1 MSVLLRKLLPSASFN
16 LTEVMAVDAS
26 EGAVSA
32 VEFSADLAS
41 LEDVAGLEPAFRS
54 LKVDW
59 IGADA
64 AVTACVAEMDNGYAV
79 FVKRGHL
86 DTDICRAVQ
95 QRARIENHKRAQQTL
110 RVYSVAPVV
119 LLALVRERMDH
130 RAVQQGVACSGGRSA
145 VRTGF
150 HDIVA
155 WAVRQG
161 ASDLHLDIDE
171 NSPIS
176 RVSVHIDGQYVTPSN
191 LSMPTERMM
200 EMLRV
205 AWLDVRGGKGAVF
218 DPTAEQ
224 QGRIYEVVDDVS
236 YMLRLA
242 SFITDS
248 GPSVTFRL
256 LDLTRQAD
264 AGGLDRLGYL
274 PSQIAQFERA
284 MQSQGGGIVLAG
296 VPGSGKTRTIGQLL
310 AGLPATRKL
319 MSIEDPVELRIA
331 HALQGSITRSLDGVD
346 NDAFRAKIMAL
357 KRSAASDVLLG
368 EIRDTLSGAAFQD
381 IVQSG
386 SNGYTTVHGGS
397 ALLIPQRL
405 ASAQIGITADV
416 LGSPR
421 FLKLLCYQTLMPT
434 LCQCALPVGSLLTG
448 GGDYMGLWRDG
459 AWWHAYL
466 ARMERLY
473 HIDGVRLKIRNIEG
487 CSHCQR
493 KGLPELYGYH
503 GRTVVAEIFEPSDD
517 LDVLAAITRSDTL
530 RLHAIYT
537 SARTAAFDDPNMEGK
552 SAMQCA
558 VYKATQG
565 VIDPRDIEPHFMTY
579 ASVAR
584 SQSNGGCERR
594 ARS

>member
-1 MSVLLRKLLPSASFN
+1 MSRVLLRKLLPRQRAPFHPDE
-16 LTEVMAVDAS
+16 LPAADALAHGS
-26 EGAVSA
+26 IPAEPT
-32 VEFSADLAS
+32 ADLAS
-41 LEDVAGLEPAFRS
+41 MEDVAALEPAFRS

-64 AVTACVAEMDNGYAV
+64 AVTACVAELDDGYAV
-79 FVKRGHL
+79 FVKRGHI

-95 QRARIENHKRAQQTL
+95 NRAAAENRRRANLPLRIYT
-110 RVYSVAPVV
+110 VTPVV

-130 RAVQQGVACSGGRSA
+130 RAVQQGVASSGGRSA

-155 WAVRQG
+155 WAVRHG

-171 NSPIS
+171 NRLVS
-176 RVSVHIDGQYVTPSN
+176 RVSVHIDGQYVTPGH

-256 LDLTRQAD
+256 LDLTRRAE
-264 AGGLDRLGYL
+264 AGGLDDLGYL
-274 PSQIAQFERA
+274 PSQVAQFERA
-284 MQSQGGGIVLAG
+284 MQSKGGGIILAG

-331 HALQGSITRSLDGVD
+331 HALQGSVTRSLDGID
-346 NDAFRAKIMAL
+346 DDAFRAKLMAL
-357 KRSAASDVLLG
+357 KRCAASDVLLG

-386 SNGYTTVHGGS
+386 SNGYTTVHGSS
-397 ALLIPQRL
+397 ALLIAQRL
-405 ASAQIGITADV
+405 ASPQIGIPADV

-421 FLKLLCYQTLMPT
+421 FLKLLVYQTLMPT
-434 LCQCALPVGSLLTG
+434 LCQCALPAEALHEGAV
-448 GGDYMGLWRDG
+448 DGLGIRRDGEWWRD
-459 AWWHAYL
+459 YL
-466 ARMERLY
+466 ARIERLY
-473 HIDGVRLKIRNIEG
+473 RIDSAALKIRNPDG
-487 CSHCQR
+487 CPICQR
-493 KGLPELYGYH
+493 KGLPELYGYY

-517 LDVLAAITRSDTL
+517 LDALHAITHGDVL
-530 RLHAIYT
+530 RLHEIYASGRT
-537 SARTAAFDDPNMEGK
+537 SAFDDPDMEGK

-565 VIDPRDIEPHFMTY
+565 LIDPRDIEPSFMTY
-579 ASVAR
+579 AAVER
-584 SQSNGGCERR
+584 SQPNP
-594 ARS
+594 RSQRP

>member
-1 MSVLLRKLLPSASFN
+1 MSALLRKLLPKPPFGPDDLLAI
-16 LTEVMAVDAS
+16 D
-26 EGAVSA
+26 EGHSCLLPA
-32 VEFSADLAS
+32 EPCADLAS
-41 LEDVAGLEPAFRS
+41 LEDVAALTPVFRS

-64 AVTACVAEMDNGYAV
+64 AITACVAELDDGYAV

-95 QRARIENHKRAQQTL
+95 QRAAVENRRRQATL
-110 RVYSVAPVV
+110 ALRLYTVAPVV

-130 RAVQQGVACSGGRSA
+130 RAVQQGVSSSGGRSA

-161 ASDLHLDIDE
+161 ASDLHLNIDE
-171 NSPIS
+171 NNP
-176 RVSVHIDGQYVTPSN
+176 VSHVSLHIDGQYVTPAH
-191 LSMPTERMM
+191 LAMPTERMM

-256 LDLTRQAD
+256 LDLTQHAE

-274 PSQIAQFERA
+274 PSQVAQFERA
-284 MQSQGGGIVLAG
+284 MQSKGGGIILAG

-319 MSIEDPVELRIA
+319 MSIEDPVELRIDP
-331 HALQGSITRSLDGVD
+331 ALQGSVTRSLDGID
-346 NDAFRAKIMAL
+346 DDTFRAKLMAL
-357 KRSAASDVLLG
+357 KRCAASDVLLG

-386 SNGYTTVHGGS
+386 SNGYTTVHGAS

-405 ASAQIGITADV
+405 ASAQIGIPADV

-421 FLKLLCYQTLMPT
+421 FLKLLVYQTLLPT
-434 LCQCALPVGSLLTG
+434 LCQCALPAAALK
-448 GGDYMGLWRDG
+448 DG
-459 AWWHAYL
+459 ACDSLGIAHDDTWWQDYL
-466 ARMERLY
+466 ARIERLY
-473 HIDGVRLKIRNIEG
+473 QIDSASLNIRNHEG
-487 CSHCQR
+487 CPLCQHH
-493 KGLPELYGYH
+493 GLPELYGYR

-517 LDVLAAITRSDTL
+517 LEVLRAITCGDVL
-530 RLHAIYT
+530 RLHDIYT
-537 SARTAAFDDPNMEGK
+537 SGRTRAFDDPDMEGK
-552 SAMQCA
+552 SAMHCA
-558 VYKATQG
+558 VYKASQG
-565 VIDPRDIEPHFMTY
+565 QIDPRDIEPSFMTY
-579 ASVAR
+579 AAAER
-584 SQSNGGCERR
+584 SQGSHRP
-594 ARS
+594 